1 MNNKPILDVCCGSRM
16 FWFDKENPHT
26 LFTDIRD
33 DEMTLCDGR
42 KTIIHPDK
50 IEDVTHLSF
59 EDKTFKL
66 VVLDPPHLVRVGDNS
81 WMAKKYGRLPKNW
94 GQFLHD
100 AVAECM
106 RVLDDYGV
114 LILKWN
120 EKDLKVSTI
129 LKAIKDYQ
137 PLFGHITRRNHA
149 TVWMTFMKFPEEGG
163 AHGQD

>member
-1 MNNKPILDVCCGSRM
+1 MIEKPILDVCCGSRM
-16 FWFDKENPHT
+16 FWFDKENPEV

-33 DEMTLCDGR
+33 DVFTLCDGR
-42 KTIIHPDK
+42 TTVIHPDQV
-50 IEDVTHLSF
+50 EDVTHLSF
-59 EDKTFKL
+59 PDNRFKL
-66 VVLDPPHLVRVGDNS
+66 VVLDPPHLVWVGENS
-81 WMAKKYGRLPKNW
+81 WMEKKYGRLPKNW

-100 AVAECM
+100 AVNECM

-129 LKAIKDYQ
+129 LKHIDHK

-149 TVWMTFMKFPEEGG
+149 TIWMTFMKFPKE
-163 AHGQD
+163 DN